1 MAAWLVKT
9 EPSTYSWDDLVRDG
23 VAEWDGVMNAQAQ
36 INLRTMR
43 VGDTCVVYHSM
54 EQRAAVG
61 LARVVKDPYP
71 DPTDA
76 TGRRVWAVLGG
87 VAGWFWANYKEFDEK
102 RCNRL
107 MMFSV
112 IASILLLILTRL
124 FTHQVGQDRVFLIK
138 CDVSVLEGA
147 RDEGHAFPW
156 ISRASNLVVV
166 LLIVL
171 ISFLAMP
178 AVQRLLR
185 KLIVAKCGDR

>member
-1 MAAWLVKT
+1 MSGLLPV
-9 EPSTYSWDDLVRDG
+9 
-23 VAEWDGVMNAQAQ
+23 
-36 INLRTMR
+36 
-43 VGDTCVVYHSM
+43 
-54 EQRAAVG
+54 VG
-61 LARVVKDPYP
+61 LVADVIGIFTPFWHNMGQYSL
-71 DPTDA
+71 
-76 TGRRVWAVLGG
+76 WAVLGG